1 MLGIS
6 GEIKPSPV
14 GPLHSRVIFA
24 KLFVKSGNSLCDYK
38 HHSEN
43 HLVCVVN
50 ISCVL
55 DTRGF
60 YSFSNVLIMKYTVYH
75 ILTSLSAEGSTLYI
89 YLCRSEPYTGAQGY
103 FVRGTEL
110 PKDKIS

>member
-1 MLGIS
+1 MFYCCIVYTTLNQILCYVMLCYVDMS

-55 DTRGF
+55 DTRRF
-60 YSFSNVLIMKYTVYH
+60 YSFSNVFNY
-75 ILTSLSAEGSTLYI
+75 EI
-89 YLCRSEPYTGAQGY
+89 YCVSY
-103 FVRGTEL
+103 FDFIVG
-110 PKDKIS
+110 